1 MLNSLLVKI
10 LPKKFVSKILSY
22 KNQKRLDSLKKQ
34 SHWGKINFKNLD
46 LEIYL
51 DKDFGLIS
59 DIIEQSGVYEPEILE
74 MIIKRV
80 PENCVFLDVGAN
92 IGQHSLI
99 MSKFCKE
106 IVAFEPI
113 PVLQNRF
120 EMNLTRNQIKNVQ
133 LYPFGLSNENI
144 FTEMIVMNSHMGKS
158 KPKLHNESEYDFLKK
173 SWTGKNGNEMTI
185 QNVELRTLDSFN
197 LQKVDFIK
205 IDVEGYEYFVL
216 QGGLNTI
223 KKFKP
228 QIIMEYS
235 PLFFEA
241 IEAGMS
247 KKIYELVTELGYK
260 IFSVENRT
268 VIGNFED
275 LPVDQCNLLLS
286 PKDFQQDTFTF

>member
-1 MLNSLLVKI
+1 MMKSILIRI
-10 LPKKFVSKILSY
+10 LPKNLVSKILSY
-22 KNQKRLDSLKKQ
+22 KSKKKLESLKKL
-34 SHWGKINFKNLD
+34 SHWRKINFKNLN

-59 DIIEQSGVYEPEILE
+59 NIIEDAGVYEPEILE
-74 MIIKRV
+74 ILIKLV

-99 MSKFCKE
+99 MSKFCEK
-106 IVAFEPI
+106 IIAFEPI
-113 PVLQNRF
+113 PILQNRI
-120 EMNLTRNQIKNVQ
+120 EMNLNRNGIKNVQ
-133 LYPFGLSNENI
+133 LYPFGLGNENI

-158 KPKLHNESEYDFLKK
+158 KPKLHNESEYNFLKN

-185 QNVELRTLDSFN
+185 QNVELRTLDSLN

-216 QGGLNTI
+216 QGGVNTI
-223 KKFKP
+223 KKFRP

-241 IEAGMS
+241 IEVGMS
-247 KKIYELVTELGYK
+247 KKIYKFITELDYE
-260 IFSVENRT
+260 IFSVESNSI
-268 VIGNFED
+268 IGDFED
-275 LPVDQCNLLLS
+275 LPIDQCNLLLS
-286 PKDFQQDTFTF
+286 PKDFQHDHLTL